1 MKRGRR
7 RTGGSRLNAFTHD
20 FLYEF
25 VTLLVVLDPVATI
38 PVYLAV
44 TKGLDRRRSLMVAF
58 YALGIS
64 FLILFFFIAAG
75 QHLLEALKI
84 TMPSFQL
91 AGSLILL
98 LFALKLVLG
107 QVVAEAES
115 LPVESSTLERAIYPL
130 AIPGIAGTGSM
141 LTVVLLTDNNT
152 RTIGEQAITTGILL
166 LCLSIFFGVFASAGW
181 LFRYL
186 GTPGV
191 QIVSR
196 VFGLVLASLAV
207 KNLVTAIKLSFGLS

>member
-1 MKRGRR
+1 MSG
-7 RTGGSRLNAFTHD
+7 FTNT

-38 PVYLAV
+38 PIYLAV
-44 TKGLDRRRSLMVAF
+44 TRGLDRKRALLVAF
-58 YALGIS
+58 YALGVS
-64 FLILFFFIAAG
+64 FLILLFFIVAG

-84 TMPSFQL
+84 TMPQFQL

-107 QVVAEAES
+107 QVVAEAEAM
-115 LPVESSTLERAIYPL
+115 PAGATALERAVYPL

-141 LTVVLLTDNNT
+141 LTVVLLTDNHS
-152 RTIGEQAITTGILL
+152 RTILEQASTTGVLL
-166 LCLSIFFGVFASAGW
+166 LCLAIFFGVFAGAGAI
-181 LFRYL
+181 FRLL
-186 GTPGV
+186 GPPGI
-191 QIVSR
+191 QIISR

-207 KNLVTAIKLSFGLS
+207 KNLITAIKLSFNLA